1 MTALDALRRR
11 WSPMDDEID
20 GRAQFKENTVVPQ
33 RQQQAEL
40 RNNKGV
46 QMMMTEDEFFSQMA
60 RDRDVEIAGLAKEM
74 MEVQSLFVKT
84 AELVEV
90 QGEGVGN
97 IQTAIEAS
105 LVDVEKAVDELK
117 EADRYQKE
125 KRKNVAIGVGAGAGI
140 GAIVIAILTLKFLPG
155 R

>member
-1 MTALDALRRR
+1 
-11 WSPMDDEID
+11 MDDEID

-33 RQQQAEL
+33 RQQQAAL

-74 MEVQSLFVKT
+74 MELVQSLFVKT